1 MATPVYYNLKNLT
14 ARKFTTI
21 LTSIA
26 IALVVFVF
34 ADVLMLAY
42 GLQKTLVDT
51 GSDENAIVLRRSS
64 GSEVQSSISRDQAG
78 IVENQP
84 EIAMEENGKA
94 LVSKEVIVLIS
105 LLKKNTG
112 KLSNVTVRGSS
123 PLSVSLRPQIKLKAG
138 RIWHEG
144 LQEIIVGSS
153 IAKHFKGAIIGSTIR
168 FAVRDW
174 RVVGIF
180 DAGGSGFDSEVWGDV
195 NQIMAAFR
203 RPVYYSITVRLKDT
217 GYFEKIK
224 STLEN
229 DPRLTLEVKR
239 ERKYYSEQSE
249 VMASFLKILGL
260 AITIIF
266 SLGAMIGAMVTMY
279 GSVANRVTEIGTLR
293 VLGFRR
299 GNILIAFLMESI
311 FISLIGG
318 IIGLVAASFMQF
330 ITISTMNWQTFS
342 ELAFTFTLTPRIA
355 IQSMI
360 FALVMGIIGGFLP
373 AVRASRIDIISALR
387 ST

>member
-1 MATPVYYNLKNLT
+1 MAIPVYYNLKNLT

-78 IVENQP
+78 IVETQP
-84 EIAMEENGKA
+84 EIAMEKNGEA

-112 KLSNVTVRGSS
+112 KLSNVTVRGGS

-153 IAKHFKGAIIGSTIR
+153 IAKNFKGAVIGSTIR

-195 NQIMAAFR
+195 NQMMAAFR
-203 RPVYYSITVRLKDT
+203 RPVYSSITVRLKDT
-217 GYFEKIK
+217 GYFEIIK
-224 STLEN
+224 NRLES

-249 VMASFLKILGL
+249 IMASFLKILGI

-279 GSVANRVTEIGTLR
+279 G
-293 VLGFRR
+293 
-299 GNILIAFLMESI
+299 
-311 FISLIGG
+311 
-318 IIGLVAASFMQF
+318 
-330 ITISTMNWQTFS
+330 
-342 ELAFTFTLTPRIA
+342 
-355 IQSMI
+355 
-360 FALVMGIIGGFLP
+360 
-373 AVRASRIDIISALR
+373 
-387 ST
+387 

>member
-203 RPVYYSITVRLKDT
+203 RPVYSSITVRLKDT